1 MAAIENLQI
10 VKGRENKE
18 ITVKTATD
26 FLSSKAIYIP
36 PWQREVTWKVE
47 RRMVFVQSVM
57 NGDPTP
63 QILLRRMADLN
74 YGLEDGRQ
82 RLSALRDYRDNLYA
96 AKDGRKFNQLSEA
109 EQEKFLGYRIPMQ
122 TYCGYSDAEAIQF
135 FIKYQEGVA
144 LSVGEKYHAV
154 NEMSPLVK
162 MTKEMLMT
170 AGKGFHDRA
179 EKVWG
184 RRCDELNQNGNIT
197 DKNRKWLCDAC
208 AIIAGLVWGPERIT
222 KKWKEISTE
231 DAGNSMLTM
240 PLRGAG
246 ETDEDV
252 KKKISDKLNTILHI
266 YEETQRIYP
275 VSITKCKKQFDPGF
289 ATGHIIHS
297 MSDIPAGE
305 YSAIQDKW
313 ISFLVQERKND
324 IPGRKPLLQ
333 REEIVGNGAWCT
345 DRWRLGHARV
355 FAVASPAA
363 AVASPAASEEEEEDD
378 EVEDEVEVEE

>member
-1 MAAIENLQI
+1 MAENLQI

-26 FLSSKAIYIP
+26 FLNSKAIYIP
-36 PWQREVTWKVE
+36 PWQREVTWKE
-47 RRMVFVQSVM
+47 DRRMVFVQSVM

-96 AKDGRKFNQLSEA
+96 AKDGRKFNQLSEV
-109 EQEKFLGYRIPMQ
+109 EQEKFLAYRIPMQ
-122 TYCGYSDAEAIQF
+122 TYWGYSDAEAIQF
-135 FIKYQEGVA
+135 FLKYQEGVA

-184 RRCDELNQNGNIT
+184 RRCDEMNRKGDNIT

-208 AIIAGLVWGPERIT
+208 AIIAGLVWGPHRIT

-240 PLRGAG
+240 PLSVGI
-246 ETDEDV
+246 ETNEDV
-252 KKKISDKLNTILHI
+252 KKRVAEKLNIILTI
-266 YEETQRIYP
+266 YEEAQRINP
-275 VSITKCKKQFDPGF
+275 ISITKCKKQFDPGF

-297 MSDIPAGE
+297 MSVLPADQYPTLQE
-305 YSAIQDKW
+305 RW
-313 ISFLVQERKND
+313 VSFLVQERKD
-324 IPGRKPLLQ
+324 DKKGRKPLLQ

-345 DRWRLGHARV
+345 DRWRLGHGRV
-355 FAVASPAA
+355 FAEISEP
-363 AVASPAASEEEEEDD
+363 SPAASEEADDEEEESDD
-378 EVEDEVEVEE
+378 ESE

>member
-1 MAAIENLQI
+1 MAENLQI

-18 ITVKTATD
+18 ITVKVATD
-26 FLSSKAIYIP
+26 FLNSKAIYIP
-36 PWQREVTWKVE
+36 PWQREVTWKE
-47 RRMVFVQSVM
+47 DRRMVFVQSVM

-96 AKDGRKFNQLSEA
+96 AKDGRKFNQLSEV
-109 EQEKFLGYRIPMQ
+109 EQEKFLAYRIPMQ
-122 TYCGYSDAEAIQF
+122 TYWGYSDAEAIQF
-135 FIKYQEGVA
+135 FLKYQEGVA

-184 RRCDELNQNGNIT
+184 RRCDEMNRKGDNIT

-208 AIIAGLVWGPERIT
+208 AIIAGLVWGPHRIT

-240 PLRGAG
+240 PLSVGI
-246 ETDEDV
+246 ETNEDV
-252 KKKISDKLNTILHI
+252 KKRVAEKLNIILTI
-266 YEETQRIYP
+266 YEEAQRINP
-275 VSITKCKKQFDPGF
+275 ISITKCKKQFDPGF

-297 MSDIPAGE
+297 MSVLPADQYPTLQE
-305 YSAIQDKW
+305 RW
-313 ISFLVQERKND
+313 VSFLVQERKD
-324 IPGRKPLLQ
+324 DKKGRKPLLQ

-345 DRWRLGHARV
+345 DRWRLGHGRV
-355 FAVASPAA
+355 FAEISEP
-363 AVASPAASEEEEEDD
+363 SPAASEEADDEEEESDD
-378 EVEDEVEVEE
+378 DSE

>member
-1 MAAIENLQI
+1 MAENLQI

-26 FLSSKAIYIP
+26 FLNSKAIYIP
-36 PWQREVTWKVE
+36 PWQREVTWKE
-47 RRMVFVQSVM
+47 DRRMVFVQSVM

-96 AKDGRKFNQLSEA
+96 AKDGRKFNQISEA

-122 TYCGYSDAEAIQF
+122 TYWGYSDAEAIQF
-135 FIKYQEGVA
+135 FLKYQEGVA

-170 AGKGFHDRA
+170 AGTGFHDRA

-184 RRCDELNQNGNIT
+184 RRCDEMNRKGDNIT

-208 AIIAGLVWGPERIT
+208 AIIAGLVWGPHRIT

-240 PLRGAG
+240 PLFFGLA
-246 ETDEDV
+246 TIEDV
-252 KKKISDKLNTILHI
+252 KKQVAEKLNIILTI
-266 YEETQRIYP
+266 YEEAQRINP
-275 VSITKCKKQFDPGF
+275 ISITKCKKQFDPGF

-297 MSDIPAGE
+297 MSVLPADQYPALQE
-305 YSAIQDKW
+305 RW
-313 ISFLVQERKND
+313 VSFLVQERKD
-324 IPGRKPLLQ
+324 DKKGRKPLLQ

-345 DRWRLGHARV
+345 DRWRLGHGRV
-355 FAVASPAA
+355 FAEISEP
-363 AVASPAASEEEEEDD
+363 SPAASEEVDDNEEESDD
-378 EVEDEVEVEE
+378 DSE

>member
-1 MAAIENLQI
+1 MAENLQVI
-10 VKGRENKE
+10 KGRENKE
-18 ITVKTATD
+18 ITVKVATD
-26 FLSSKAIYIP
+26 FLNSKAIYIP
-36 PWQREVTWKVE
+36 PWQRELTWKE
-47 RRMVFVQSVM
+47 DRRIVFVQSVM

-82 RLSALRDYRDNLYA
+82 RLTTLRDYRDNLYA
-96 AKDGRKFNQLSEA
+96 AKDGRKFNQLSAA
-109 EQEKFLGYRIPMQ
+109 EQEKFLSYRIPMQ
-122 TYCGYSDAEAIQF
+122 TYWGYSDAEAIQF
-135 FIKYQEGVA
+135 FLKYQEGVA

-162 MTKEMLMT
+162 MTKELLMT

-184 RRCDELNQNGNIT
+184 RRCDEMNRKGDNIT

-208 AIIAGLVWGPERIT
+208 AIIAGLVWGPHRIT

-240 PLRGAG
+240 PLSVGI
-246 ETDEDV
+246 ETNEDV
-252 KKKISDKLNTILHI
+252 KKRVAEKLNIILTI
-266 YEETQRIYP
+266 YEEAQRINP
-275 VSITKCKKQFDPGF
+275 ISITKCKKQFDPGF

-297 MSDIPAGE
+297 MSVLPADQYPTLQE
-305 YSAIQDKW
+305 RW
-313 ISFLVQERKND
+313 VSFLVQERKD
-324 IPGRKPLLQ
+324 DKKGRKPLLQ

-345 DRWRLGHARV
+345 DRWRLGHGRV
-355 FAVASPAA
+355 FAEISEP
-363 AVASPAASEEEEEDD
+363 SPAASEEADDEEEESDD
-378 EVEDEVEVEE
+378 DSE

>member
-1 MAAIENLQI
+1 MAENLQI

-26 FLSSKAIYIP
+26 FLNSKAIYIP
-36 PWQREVTWKVE
+36 PWQREVTWKE
-47 RRMVFVQSVM
+47 DRRMVFVQSVM

-96 AKDGRKFNQLSEA
+96 AKDGRKFNQLSEV
-109 EQEKFLGYRIPMQ
+109 EQEKFLAYRIPMQ
-122 TYCGYSDAEAIQF
+122 TYWGYSDAEAIQF
-135 FIKYQEGVA
+135 FLKYQEGVA

-184 RRCDELNQNGNIT
+184 RRCDEMNRKGDNIT

-208 AIIAGLVWGPERIT
+208 AIIAGLVWGPHRIT

-240 PLRGAG
+240 PLSVGI
-246 ETDEDV
+246 ETNEDV
-252 KKKISDKLNTILHI
+252 KKRVAEKLNIILTI
-266 YEETQRIYP
+266 YEEAQRINP
-275 VSITKCKKQFDPGF
+275 ISITKCKKQFDPGF

-297 MSDIPAGE
+297 MSVLPADQYPVLQE
-305 YSAIQDKW
+305 RW
-313 ISFLVQERKND
+313 VSFLVQERKD
-324 IPGRKPLLQ
+324 DKKGRKPLLQ

-345 DRWRLGHARV
+345 DRWRLGHGRV
-355 FAVASPAA
+355 FAEISEP
-363 AVASPAASEEEEEDD
+363 SPAASEEADDEEESDD
-378 EVEDEVEVEE
+378 ESE

>member
-10 VKGRENKE
+10 AKGRENKE
-18 ITVKTATD
+18 ITVKVATD
-26 FLSSKAIYIP
+26 FLNSKAIYIP
-36 PWQREVTWKVE
+36 PWQREVTWKE
-47 RRMVFVQSVM
+47 DRRMVFVQSVM
-57 NGDPTP
+57 DGDPTP

-109 EQEKFLGYRIPMQ
+109 EQEKFMGYRIPMQ
-122 TYCGYSDAEAIQF
+122 TYWGYSDAEAIQF
-135 FIKYQEGVA
+135 FLKYQEGVA

-184 RRCDELNQNGNIT
+184 RRCDEMNRKGDNIT

-208 AIIAGLVWGPERIT
+208 AIIAGLVWGPHRIT

-240 PLRGAG
+240 PLGVG
-246 ETDEDV
+246 VETNEDV
-252 KKKISDKLNTILHI
+252 KKRVAEKLDIILSI
-266 YEETQRIYP
+266 YEEAQRINP
-275 VSITKCKKQFDPGF
+275 ISITKCKKQFDPGF

-297 MSDIPAGE
+297 MSVLPADQYPALQE
-305 YSAIQDKW
+305 RW
-313 ISFLVQERKND
+313 VSFLVQERKD
-324 IPGRKPLLQ
+324 DKKGRKPLLQ

-345 DRWRLGHARV
+345 DRWRLGHGRV
-355 FAVASPAA
+355 FAEVSET
-363 AVASPAASEEEEEDD
+363 SPAASNDDEEDEEED
-378 EVEDEVEVEE
+378 EDSE

>member
-1 MAAIENLQI
+1 MAENLQI

-26 FLSSKAIYIP
+26 FLNSKAIYIP
-36 PWQREVTWKVE
+36 PWQREVTWKE
-47 RRMVFVQSVM
+47 DRRMVFVQSVM

-96 AKDGRKFNQLSEA
+96 AKDGRKFNQLSEV
-109 EQEKFLGYRIPMQ
+109 EQEKFLAYRIPMQ
-122 TYCGYSDAEAIQF
+122 TYWGYSDAEAIQF
-135 FIKYQEGVA
+135 FLKYQEGVA

-162 MTKEMLMT
+162 MTQEMLMT

-184 RRCDELNQNGNIT
+184 RRCDEMNRKGDNIT

-208 AIIAGLVWGPERIT
+208 AIIAGLVWGPHRIT

-240 PLRGAG
+240 PLSVGI
-246 ETDEDV
+246 ETNEDV
-252 KKKISDKLNTILHI
+252 KKRVAEKLNIILTI
-266 YEETQRIYP
+266 YEEAQRINP
-275 VSITKCKKQFDPGF
+275 ISITKCKKQFDPGF

-297 MSDIPAGE
+297 MSVLPADQYPVLQE
-305 YSAIQDKW
+305 RW
-313 ISFLVQERKND
+313 VSFLVQERKD
-324 IPGRKPLLQ
+324 DKKGRKPLLQ

-345 DRWRLGHARV
+345 DRWRLGHGRV
-355 FAVASPAA
+355 FAEISEP
-363 AVASPAASEEEEEDD
+363 SPAASEEADDEEESDD
-378 EVEDEVEVEE
+378 ESE

>member
-10 VKGRENKE
+10 AKGRENKE

-26 FLSSKAIYIP
+26 FLNSKAIYIP
-36 PWQREVTWKVE
+36 PWQREVTWKE
-47 RRMVFVQSVM
+47 DRRMVFVQSVM
-57 NGDPTP
+57 DGDPTP

-109 EQEKFLGYRIPMQ
+109 EQEKFLAYRIPMQ
-122 TYCGYSDAEAIQF
+122 TYWGYSDAEAIQF
-135 FIKYQEGVA
+135 FLKYQEGVA

-184 RRCDELNQNGNIT
+184 RRCDEMNRKGDNIT

-208 AIIAGLVWGPERIT
+208 AIIAGLVWGPHRIT

-240 PLRGAG
+240 PLCVGV
-246 ETDEDV
+246 ETNEEV
-252 KKKISDKLNTILHI
+252 KKRVAEKLDIILSI
-266 YEETQRIYP
+266 YEEAQRINP
-275 VSITKCKKQFDPGF
+275 ISITKCKKQFDPGF

-297 MSDIPAGE
+297 MSVLPADQYPAMKE
-305 YSAIQDKW
+305 RW
-313 ISFLVQERKND
+313 ISFLVQERKD
-324 IPGRKPLLQ
+324 DKKGRKPLLQ

-345 DRWRLGHARV
+345 DRWRLGHGRV
-355 FAVASPAA
+355 FAEVSEP
-363 AVASPAASEEEEEDD
+363 SPAASNDDEEDEEED
-378 EVEDEVEVEE
+378 EDSE

>member
-1 MAAIENLQI
+1 MAENLQI

-26 FLSSKAIYIP
+26 FLNSKAIYIP
-36 PWQREVTWKVE
+36 PWQREVTWKE
-47 RRMVFVQSVM
+47 DRRMVFVQSVM

-96 AKDGRKFNQLSEA
+96 AKDGRKFNQLSEV
-109 EQEKFLGYRIPMQ
+109 EQEKFLAYRIPMQ
-122 TYCGYSDAEAIQF
+122 TYWGYSDAEAIQF
-135 FIKYQEGVA
+135 FLKYQEGVA

-184 RRCDELNQNGNIT
+184 RRCDEMNRKGDNIT

-208 AIIAGLVWGPERIT
+208 AIIAGLVWGPHRIT

-240 PLRGAG
+240 PLSVGI
-246 ETDEDV
+246 ETNEDV
-252 KKKISDKLNTILHI
+252 KKRVAEKLNIILTI
-266 YEETQRIYP
+266 YEEAQRINP
-275 VSITKCKKQFDPGF
+275 ISITKCKKQFDPGF

-297 MSDIPAGE
+297 MSVLPADQYPTLQE
-305 YSAIQDKW
+305 RW
-313 ISFLVQERKND
+313 VSFLVQERKD
-324 IPGRKPLLQ
+324 DKKGRKPLLQ

-345 DRWRLGHARV
+345 DRWRLGHGRV
-355 FAVASPAA
+355 FAEISEP
-363 AVASPAASEEEEEDD
+363 SPAASEEADDEEEESDD
-378 EVEDEVEVEE
+378 DSE

>member
-1 MAAIENLQI
+1 MAENLQI

-18 ITVKTATD
+18 ITVKVATD
-26 FLSSKAIYIP
+26 FLNSKAIYIP
-36 PWQREVTWKVE
+36 PWQREVTWKE
-47 RRMVFVQSVM
+47 DRRIVFVQSVM

-96 AKDGRKFNQLSEA
+96 AKDGRKFNQLSEV
-109 EQEKFLGYRIPMQ
+109 EQEKFLAYRIPMQ
-122 TYCGYSDAEAIQF
+122 TYWGYSDAEAIQF
-135 FIKYQEGVA
+135 FLKYQEGVA

-184 RRCDELNQNGNIT
+184 RRCDEMNRKGDNIT

-208 AIIAGLVWGPERIT
+208 AIIAGLVWGPHRIT

-240 PLRGAG
+240 PLSVGI
-246 ETDEDV
+246 ETNEDV
-252 KKKISDKLNTILHI
+252 KKRVAEKLNIILTI
-266 YEETQRIYP
+266 YEEAQRINP
-275 VSITKCKKQFDPGF
+275 ISITKCKKQFDPGF

-297 MSDIPAGE
+297 MSVLPADQYPTLQE
-305 YSAIQDKW
+305 RW
-313 ISFLVQERKND
+313 VSFLVQERKD
-324 IPGRKPLLQ
+324 DKKGRKPLLQ

-345 DRWRLGHARV
+345 DRWRLGHGRV
-355 FAVASPAA
+355 FAEISEP
-363 AVASPAASEEEEEDD
+363 SPAASEEADDEEESDD
-378 EVEDEVEVEE
+378 ESE